1 MKTLMIVI
9 VGIVEYKNRTMI
21 KKEWLFMQTPKE
33 KAYQLAK
40 EFYVETTTS
49 TEAKQC
55 AKVHIRL
62 ILENEILKPS
72 NNQTLEY
79 YQEVLNEIEKL

>member
-1 MKTLMIVI
+1 
-9 VGIVEYKNRTMI
+9 MI

-40 EFYVETTTS
+40 AFYVETTTS

-55 AKVHIRL
+55 AKAHISL
-62 ILENEILKPS
+62 ILESEILKPS
-72 NNQTLEY
+72 NNQAIEY

>member
-1 MKTLMIVI
+1 
-9 VGIVEYKNRTMI
+9 MI

-33 KAYQLAK
+33 KAISLVKA
-40 EFYVETTTS
+40 FYVETTTS

-62 ILENEILKPS
+62 ILENEIIKPS
-72 NNQTLEY
+72 NNQAIEY
-79 YQEVLNEIEKL
+79 YHLVEEEIEKL

>member
-1 MKTLMIVI
+1 MGNSAIMFIAFN
-9 VGIVEYKNRTMI
+9 YDDMI

-40 EFYVETTTS
+40 AFYVETTTS

-62 ILENEILKPS
+62 ILENEVIKPS
-72 NNQTLEY
+72 NNQAIEY
-79 YQEVLNEIEKL
+79 YQEVLKEIEKL

>member
-1 MKTLMIVI
+1 
-9 VGIVEYKNRTMI
+9 MI

-40 EFYVETTTS
+40 AFYVETTTS

-55 AKVHIRL
+55 AKVHTRL
-62 ILENEILKPS
+62 ILENELIKPS
-72 NNQTLEY
+72 NNIEY
-79 YQEVLNEIEKL
+79 YQEVLKEIEKL

>member
-1 MKTLMIVI
+1 
-9 VGIVEYKNRTMI
+9 
-21 KKEWLFMQTPKE
+21 MQTPKE
-33 KAYQLAK
+33 KAYQLVKA
-40 EFYVETTTS
+40 FYVETTTS

-72 NNQTLEY
+72 NNIEY

>member
-1 MKTLMIVI
+1 
-9 VGIVEYKNRTMI
+9 
-21 KKEWLFMQTPKE
+21 MQTPKE
-33 KAYQLAK
+33 KAYQLVKA
-40 EFYVETTTS
+40 FYVETTTS

-55 AKVHIRL
+55 AKLHIRL
-62 ILENEILKPS
+62 ILENEIIKPS

>member
-1 MKTLMIVI
+1 MK
-9 VGIVEYKNRTMI
+9 

-40 EFYVETTTS
+40 AFYVETTTS

-55 AKVHIRL
+55 AKVHTRL

-72 NNQTLEY
+72 NNLVIEY
-79 YQEVLNEIEKL
+79 YHLVEEEIDKL

>member
-9 VGIVEYKNRTMI
+9 LVIVEYKNRTMI

-33 KAYQLAK
+33 KAYQLVKA
-40 EFYVETTTS
+40 FYVETTTS
-49 TEAKQC
+49 KEAKQC
-55 AKVHIRL
+55 AKLHISI

-72 NNQTLEY
+72 NNIEY
-79 YQEVLNEIEKL
+79 YQEVLKEIEKL

>member
-1 MKTLMIVI
+1 
-9 VGIVEYKNRTMI
+9 
-21 KKEWLFMQTPKE
+21 MQTPKE
-33 KAYQLAK
+33 KAYQLVKA
-40 EFYVETTTS
+40 FYVETTTS

-55 AKVHIRL
+55 AKVHINL

-72 NNQTLEY
+72 NNIEY

>member
-55 AKVHIRL
+55 AKLHIRL
-62 ILENEILKPS
+62 ILENEIIKPS
-72 NNQTLEY
+72 NNKAIEY

>member
-1 MKTLMIVI
+1 MKILMIVI
-9 VGIVEYKNRTMI
+9 VVIVDYKNRTMI

-33 KAYQLAK
+33 KAYQLVKA
-40 EFYVETTTS
+40 FYVETTTS

-55 AKVHIRL
+55 AKLHISI

-72 NNQTLEY
+72 NNIEY
-79 YQEVLNEIEKL
+79 YQEVLKEIEKL

>member
-1 MKTLMIVI
+1 
-9 VGIVEYKNRTMI
+9 
-21 KKEWLFMQTPKE
+21 MQTPKE

-40 EFYVETTTS
+40 AFYVETTTS

-55 AKVHIRL
+55 AKLHTSL

-72 NNQTLEY
+72 NNIEY

>member
-9 VGIVEYKNRTMI
+9 LVIVEYKNRTMI

-33 KAYQLAK
+33 KAYQLVKA
-40 EFYVETTTS
+40 FYVETTTS

-55 AKVHIRL
+55 AKLHISL

-72 NNQTLEY
+72 NNIEY

>member
-1 MKTLMIVI
+1 
-9 VGIVEYKNRTMI
+9 
-21 KKEWLFMQTPKE
+21 MQTPKE
-33 KAYQLAK
+33 KAIQLVKA
-40 EFYVETTTS
+40 FYVETTTS

-55 AKVHIRL
+55 AKLHINL

-72 NNQTLEY
+72 NNIEY